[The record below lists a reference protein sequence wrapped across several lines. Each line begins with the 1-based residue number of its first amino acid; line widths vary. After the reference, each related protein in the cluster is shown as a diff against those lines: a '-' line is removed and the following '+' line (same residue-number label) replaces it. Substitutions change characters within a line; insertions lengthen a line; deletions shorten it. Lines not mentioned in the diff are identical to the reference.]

1 MADAA
6 GAITNGF
13 MAAFAYLVIL
23 NLWNNKY
30 SKAKSLNFEGI
41 VSSLQK
47 VKLVS
52 LNKLKWT
59 SSKCSCA
66 FYLKNYFCYHI
77 VAVAVQEDLKTI
89 PHRYQTKKI
98 ATKKKR

>member
-1 MADAA
+1 MHTFKTSQYFSNSKVDFEFCFSALKHTLSTLYGFDWKPDTLMADAA

-47 VKLVS
+47 VKLG
-52 LNKLKWT
+52 
-59 SSKCSCA
+59 A
-66 FYLKNYFCYHI
+66 
-77 VAVAVQEDLKTI
+77 DTI
-89 PHRYQTKKI
+89 NRIFMPRS
-98 ATKKKR
+98 